1 MSSML
6 PIRHMLSV
14 DVFVTKCPFKSK
26 HKPPVCNF
34 RVRVRVRFK
43 IVIYL
48 SLRSTFNGVSV
59 FLATSDG
66 EFKKKERGD
75 IL

>member
-1 MSSML
+1 MSRML
-6 PIRHMLSV
+6 VIRHMLSV

-26 HKPPVCNF
+26 QKPPVCSF